1 MVLFVN
7 KMFIQGVSTSCHDLD
22 NPDTEA
28 DPGWRSLGPGGEEG
42 DQAARQPD
50 AEDVVN
56 VGGGAL

>member
-1 MVLFVN
+1 MCLQVVT
-7 KMFIQGVSTSCHDLD
+7 ISTIL
-22 NPDTEA
+22 TLKLILA
-28 DPGWRSLGPGGEEG
+28 PGWRSLGPGGEEG